1 MKAESIDILK
11 QKIIRTYRK
20 HGDEPYLRTN
30 ARIYTGNEIADE
42 IEKETEFGVECV
54 NKLIQLTI
62 DLLARDKMKYES
74 KPEVNPQAGVEHK
87 DYSGYIGKKVH
98 KPKSDR
104 PFKSGFK
111 INTVKGVIEH
121 PILGIPAYTFEED
134 DSYVECRRCAVAA
147 SKATSVYDC
156 KHFDE
161 HQGRNLCCNDKLLHS
176 RKCEG
181 ICDKFEEKL

>member
-30 ARIYTGNEIADE
+30 ARIYTGNEIAEE

-62 DLLARDKMKYES
+62 DLLARDKMKYE
-74 KPEVNPQAGVEHK
+74 PK
-87 DYSGYIGKKVH
+87 DT
-98 KPKSDR
+98 R
-104 PFKSGFK
+104 
-111 INTVKGVIEH
+111 
-121 PILGIPAYTFEED
+121 
-134 DSYVECRRCAVAA
+134 
-147 SKATSVYDC
+147 SVYDC

-181 ICDKFEEKL
+181 ICDKFEEKS